1 MKSADWRRTGQRC
14 EAPASLAGSRQRAF
28 LQREISLE
36 KSSSDGVDELPTNE
50 IQPRNVTEN
59 GMKIHGW
66 NDWITAL
73 SLVHLGQQLGTETPA
88 AQAVFDLVSVI
99 SVFFWK

>member
-1 MKSADWRRTGQRC
+1 
-14 EAPASLAGSRQRAF
+14 
-28 LQREISLE
+28 
-36 KSSSDGVDELPTNE
+36 
-50 IQPRNVTEN
+50 
-59 GMKIHGW
+59 MKIHGW